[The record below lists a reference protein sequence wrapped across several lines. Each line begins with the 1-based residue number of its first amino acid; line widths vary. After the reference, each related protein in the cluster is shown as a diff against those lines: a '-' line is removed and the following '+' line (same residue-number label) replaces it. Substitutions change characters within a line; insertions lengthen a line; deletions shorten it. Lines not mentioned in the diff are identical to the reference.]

1 MVMSHKKI
9 LDELISLRGTLVPAK
24 TLNKIISK
32 GKSCDDSVDLYIKID
47 KLVVDELNDTPY
59 WWGLVDEYKEKN
71 NEST

>member
-9 LDELISLRGTLVPAK
+9 LDELISLRDRAEPT
-24 TLNKIISK
+24 K